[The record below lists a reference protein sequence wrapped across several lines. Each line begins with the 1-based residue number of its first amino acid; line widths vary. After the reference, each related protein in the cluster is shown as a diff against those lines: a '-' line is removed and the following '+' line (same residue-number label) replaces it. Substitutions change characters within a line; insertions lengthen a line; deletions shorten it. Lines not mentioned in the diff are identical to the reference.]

1 MVGMIS
7 RCVVRRALLEWR
19 PDIEDPKYRAGTDT
33 TGGGYQKS
41 DRPRQDGDSA
51 SEAGESLQNARSRS
65 SEPKKDGDYPAT
77 SPRLH
82 DLIDLPEIDVDTG
95 ETPISDAEKA
105 ALEAEAPV
113 LSKPVEDIAEDRH
126 WLSHKLL
133 NIRTIVSFALAIVIL
148 VFIFTRLDINP
159 ADTWS
164 TMLTANPFMLLL
176 GFLIYYSAFW
186 LRGLRWRK
194 LIHNVGLD
202 KDQSV
207 KLPNVNGLV
216 EIIYLS
222 WFVNCIVPAK
232 LGDAYRSYL
241 LKRNSGVSFSST
253 IGTILAE
260 RVIDLLVLFGL
271 LAASFTLVGQRL
283 SSNSKS
289 GDFDLGLVMLVGA
302 LMVIALIVGLVGL
315 RFFGDLLLR
324 LVPGKYKE
332 KFTSFQQGI
341 LLSFKRRSLP
351 MLLGYTILIWLCEAG
366 RLFFVTRSLDAHA
379 VTISAVIFI
388 ALLSSL
394 LTTLPLTPGGA
405 GLVEGAVVLAMTL
418 FVDNHNLAVSIAL
431 LDRLINYWSLIA
443 GGIILYLISKRK

>member
-1 MVGMIS
+1 M
-7 RCVVRRALLEWR
+7 
-19 PDIEDPKYRAGTDT
+19 
-33 TGGGYQKS
+33 
-41 DRPRQDGDSA
+41 
-51 SEAGESLQNARSRS
+51 
-65 SEPKKDGDYPAT
+65 
-77 SPRLH
+77 
-82 DLIDLPEIDVDTG
+82 
-95 ETPISDAEKA
+95 
-105 ALEAEAPV
+105 EAEAPV
-113 LSKPVEDIAEDRH
+113 LSRPVEDIAEDRN

-133 NIRTIVSFALAIVIL
+133 NFRTIISFVLALGIL
-148 VFIFTRLDINP
+148 IFIFTRLDINP
-159 ADTWS
+159 ADTWA
-164 TMLTANPFMLLL
+164 TMLTANPLMLLL
-176 GFLIYYSAFW
+176 GFVIYYSAFW
-186 LRGLRWRK
+186 LRGLRWK
-194 LIHNVGLD
+194 QLIQNVGLD
-202 KDQSV
+202 KEPDV
-207 KLPNVNGLV
+207 HLPNVNGLV

-271 LAASFTLVGQRL
+271 LAASFTLVSNRL
-283 SSNSKS
+283 ASDANSS
-289 GDFDLGLVMLVGA
+289 DFDLGLVMIVGA

-315 RFFGDLLLR
+315 RFFGDLMLR
-324 LVPGKYKE
+324 FVPSRFKS
-332 KFTSFQQGI
+332 KFASFQQGI
-341 LLSFKRRSLP
+341 LRSFKRRSLP
-351 MLLGYTILIWLCEAG
+351 VLLGYTILIWLCEAG
-366 RLFFVTRSLDAHA
+366 RLFFVTRSLDAQE

-443 GGIILYLISKRK
+443 GGIILYLLSRRK

>member
-1 MVGMIS
+1 M
-7 RCVVRRALLEWR
+7 
-19 PDIEDPKYRAGTDT
+19 
-33 TGGGYQKS
+33 
-41 DRPRQDGDSA
+41 
-51 SEAGESLQNARSRS
+51 
-65 SEPKKDGDYPAT
+65 
-77 SPRLH
+77 
-82 DLIDLPEIDVDTG
+82 IDLPEIDVDTG

-105 ALEAEAPV
+105 AMEAEAPV
-113 LSKPVEDIAEDRH
+113 LSRPVEDIAEDRD

-133 NIRTIVSFALAIVIL
+133 NFRTIISFVLALGIL

-159 ADTWS
+159 ADTWK

-176 GFLIYYSAFW
+176 GFVIYYSAFW
-186 LRGLRWRK
+186 LRGLRWK
-194 LIHNVGLD
+194 QLIHNVGLD
-202 KDQSV
+202 KDPTV

-241 LKRNSGVSFSST
+241 LKRNSGVSFAST

-283 SSNSKS
+283 SSTTNK
-289 GDFDLGLVMLVGA
+289 GEFDLGLVMVVGT

-324 LVPGKYKE
+324 FVPTRFKGK
-332 KFTSFQQGI
+332 FASFQQGI
-341 LLSFKRRSLP
+341 LRSFKRRSLP

-366 RLFFVTRSLDAHA
+366 RLFFVTRSLDAHE

-443 GGIILYLISKRK
+443 GGLVLYLISRRK